1 MYFKNFPKIFYDF
14 KYSERDVRIQSV
26 IDITTNV
33 RLRKEF
39 FDNVVSFDYYD
50 IKDGET
56 PEILAEKFYGSAELH
71 WIIMLSND
79 RYDYIEDFP
88 MSVFDLEKYIEEKYG
103 DTKYDIKYYT
113 LDGFIVSQSTAGA
126 GTISNYDWEF
136 LENDRKRRI
145 KLFSRDTI
153 KPLIDQYNKL
163 MQEARNGV

>member
-14 KYSERDVRIQSV
+14 KYSERDVRVQSV

-33 RLRKEF
+33 RIRKEF
-39 FDNVVSFDYYD
+39 FDNIVAFQFYD
-50 IKDGET
+50 IKDGES
-56 PEILAEKFYGSAELH
+56 PEVIAEKFYGSAQYH
-71 WIIMLSND
+71 WIVMLSNE

-88 MSVFDLEKYIEEKYG
+88 MPVFELEKYIDQKYG
-103 DTKYDIKYYT
+103 DTKYDVKYHT
-113 LDGFIVSQSTAGA
+113 LDGFIVSETTPGA

-145 KLFSRDTI
+145 KIFNRENV

-163 MQEARNGV
+163 MSDVRTGV